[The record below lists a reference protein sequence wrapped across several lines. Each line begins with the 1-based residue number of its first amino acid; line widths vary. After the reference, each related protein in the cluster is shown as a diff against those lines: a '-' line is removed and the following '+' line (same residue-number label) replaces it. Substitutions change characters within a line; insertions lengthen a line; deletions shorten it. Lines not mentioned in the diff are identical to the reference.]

1 MVQRG
6 FHRGVYLQRG
16 RGLGNIFSSLF
27 KFLRPIFAKGASL
40 AIKAGKEV
48 IKNDDVRGA
57 IHKFRDNTVKRGVDA
72 VTSIISP
79 TKIKIT
85 PKPPKPRPIPKVKS
99 RKRQKTLSTG
109 RNEKKKKIK
118 KQKTILD

>member
-27 KFLRPIFAKGASL
+27 KFLRPIFTKGASL

-85 PKPPKPRPIPKVKS
+85 PKPPKVKS

-118 KQKTILD
+118 QQKTILD